1 MNRGVSVSTVKPS
14 FFDRVAAAF
23 TAAAVAFLPGWILIG
38 AAGGFNGF
46 SGHVHPLAWLDQ
58 VSEIVGIIL
67 AIILAAVFV
76 IAYPVE
82 RWLVKPGQSVWRM
95 GGTYV
100 VVIFIVGAL
109 LFALSL
115 PSGFDYWFFVLI
127 FATPIA
133 AITAF
138 TGRVI
143 YSRTA
148 KYLKANRAISIVL
161 ALLIA
166 LPLAL
171 PDFKHMSYQVSDF
184 YPDIQPGEIARGT
197 WDVNEMDGS
206 AGSHFSSTGLQAAEN
221 VEYAVL
227 WDCENKD
234 NQKYT
239 IYIQGPDY
247 ELNEEHEVVCSINHE
262 PTVLVG
268 RDSVGQGVRVMITPA
283 DGNEQSTDSDAYA
296 ILIPAF

>member
-1 MNRGVSVSTVKPS
+1 MSEVKPS
-14 FFDRVAAAF
+14 FFDRVAAAL
-23 TAAAVAFLPGWILIG
+23 TAASIAFLPGWILIG
-38 AAGGFNGF
+38 TTGGFNAF
-46 SGHVHPLAWLDQ
+46 SGHVHPLSWLDQ
-58 VSEIVGIIL
+58 VSETVGLIL

-82 RWLVKPGQSVWRM
+82 RWLIKPGQSVWRM
-95 GGTYV
+95 GTTYV
-100 VVIFIVGAL
+100 VVIFIFGAL
-109 LFALSL
+109 LFASSL
-115 PSGFDYWFFVLI
+115 PSGFDYWFFVLV

-148 KYLKANRAISIVL
+148 KYLKTNRAIAVLL

-171 PDFKHMSYQVSDF
+171 PDFKQMSYQVSDF
-184 YPDIQPGEIARGT
+184 YPDAQPGEIARGT
-197 WDVNEMDGS
+197 WDVNEVDGS
-206 AGSHFSSTGLQAAEN
+206 AGTHFSDTGLQAAKN
-221 VEYAVL
+221 VEYVVL
-227 WDCENKD
+227 WDCENND

-239 IYIQGPDY
+239 IYVQGADF
-247 ELNEEHEVVCSINHE
+247 ELHEEIEVVCSINHE
-262 PTVLVG
+262 PTVPVG
-268 RDSVGQGVRVMITPA
+268 IDMVGHGVRVMISPA
-283 DGNEQSTDSDAYA
+283 EGNEQSTDSDAYA